1 MGWAFSQDFFREQ
14 AYRQMGLASLEEV
27 VQLIEGLFVGRD
39 ANDLLAMLWTW
50 QHADISAN
58 TRYQGDFQLAGH
70 HPRLR

>member
-1 MGWAFSQDFFREQ
+1 
-14 AYRQMGLASLEEV
+14 MGLASLEEA

-70 HPRLR
+70 HPRIR